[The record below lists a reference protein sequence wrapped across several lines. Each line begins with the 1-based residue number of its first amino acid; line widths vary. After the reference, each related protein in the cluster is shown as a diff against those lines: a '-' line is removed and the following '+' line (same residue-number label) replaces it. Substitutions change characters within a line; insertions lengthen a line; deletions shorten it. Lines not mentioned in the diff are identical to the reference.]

1 MALFNLNLTHE
12 DAIKSHQSFYSDTF
26 EVLPMRRRG
35 YFDIFPLNVL
45 IAYAGVNGGG
55 EWDGIIS
62 TDGKKIVI
70 TESKWANQAKHKKVF
85 ECNLDEVESMTHTGS
100 RLSILFQNSIKGL
113 TMAKG
118 NYFLKYLIFFCTLSL
133 AFVFASYFFKGN
145 LLNVQLKND
154 FKNKEKFTSL
164 LKNIE

>member
-1 MALFNLNLTHE
+1 MALFKFNLTHE

-26 EVLPMRRRG
+26 EVLPMRRCG

-70 TESKWANQAKHKKVF
+70 KSNFSLFDLLKKYKLVNKKVAI
-85 ECNLDEVESMTHTGS
+85 EHNGTIIPKV
-100 RLSILFQNSIKGL
+100 
-113 TMAKG
+113 
-118 NYFLKYLIFFCTLSL
+118 NYKKKS
-133 AFVFASYFFKGN
+133 
-145 LLNVQLKND
+145 LKNND
-154 FKNKEKFTSL
+154 KVEIVHF
-164 LKNIE
+164 IGGG